1 MVKIIIRIFIAL
13 CTIVS
18 ARDLYV
24 SKSALEQY
32 ETDDYLLFDAFNDTL
47 EARHS
52 THPDYNPGLDAV
64 DLGENGPILGPYFT
78 QEVWIYRPGKQPDA
92 PWGHIMGYTP
102 RTLPPNDDDS
112 DSPARTV
119 AGKDANK
126 ESPFIWK
133 YGENSIRYGFGSGDR
148 RNYVTVEGVLMN
160 IQTWYHIATTF
171 DGTDYKLYVNGAEVH
186 NFTIGGG
193 RVPYPTPVRFI
204 GGDRVSPA
212 RFLGRIDEVRMWDY
226 ARTQEE
232 IQESMDRTLTGNETG
247 LVAYYPMDIDN
258 QYLLDRSGNNYHG
271 IIIGPMIKS
280 RYFSDDC
287 PEPDGSMFCPYP
299 TIETAL
305 EDVRAWDR
313 IIIREGRYTE
323 FIMNEGIN
331 WNNPVYN
338 WTGALPHKQPFQPD
352 PNPDFGGPPTNT
364 ITIEPYPNE
373 KVIIDGTVAID
384 VDWEPYSYNGH
395 SVFRA
400 ILDSAA
406 IADEIQRPFKDV
418 YGVWI
423 DDRYQIP
430 ALEPN
435 IKNPTDPLSY
445 EGLYNNEKGTF
456 WDVDVVQSVL
466 QFGEVREGS
475 VMSINRENGL
485 ARLDLLDTLE
495 EWAFDPQTE
504 MLYIYADERYLP
516 TSTNVRIR
524 VLHRMLNIQYAANLE
539 FRNINFFGGSIFL
552 HGINVK
558 VEDSNFSYL
567 HDITLPPFRNH
578 GPLCAGLFSKNADFI
593 NCVFSHIPFVYSI
606 KISGFNTLVE
616 NALLTNMDWWA
627 NPGGGAPWLGWVC
640 RFVTFE
646 NSKIGGVG
654 GSKLMEYCRIEDFDD
669 PCDCSGI
676 NRGAH
681 GAVKSMTRYNWVING
696 PGANGIRFDG
706 GTSGSGNRR
715 GDVHHLVSAG
725 NNRGMRLKGD
735 YHELYHVTSYDNR
748 TLDIDL
754 FSGKYKEPGELNQG
768 FGLDYTPGNQ
778 HSVLRNSLV
787 ESSLGCPTPDCWPYP
802 SSENGGLNPG
812 DAFHLLENGI
822 WFGTAFG
829 SASLHKELTNPWQR
843 SLTYPDS
850 LYFDGYYRP
859 DDRTQD
865 YDFRPRKGSTLID
878 AGVVIPGINDGQDL
892 QFNWPQSYPGQNRR
906 FIGDAPDIGAYE
918 YGDSVYWIPGYR
930 YPHPSFPIPRNNA
943 VDVIP
948 DYSVVW
954 NYPYKRDYSSTM
966 ASVTINGPGVNR
978 SQIFT
983 YPNNV
988 MFQAFQPGGLYTWSV
1003 SVDGI
1008 SGGTWSFRVDND
1020 IFPMNDRS
1028 IDTTLHEVI
1037 PLNNQKTLEVFE
1049 NNIAFLLF
1057 DIPSSVDNSW
1067 DVDLNLTTKEVKKL
1081 TGGIVVYKHDHPD
1094 WGEKNDERNIGIID
1108 HSLGTP
1114 LDTLLSLEEESV
1126 VSLDMSSIINEP
1138 GKYSFALAPLDS
1150 NDHVTFHS
1158 YEAGRT
1164 GGYAYFTKRE
1174 LWPSLSFTP
1183 SLDSVSVVLSVPPDD
1198 STIILNSTSGDS
1210 ILFEWNMSHDVDV
1223 QVISYLLKIGL
1234 PLPSSTRDMDTLF
1247 TEVEVSG
1254 NSARISKHDLLDML
1268 VEANLSEAV
1277 FEWDVTGILA
1287 TGEMV
1292 TIESHSFRTAMDDSN
1307 YELIFPDEYR
1317 LYPNYPNPF
1326 NPGTTISY
1334 DLKAWSR
1341 ATLEVFDI
1349 MGRSILILEK
1359 GLKAPGRHK
1368 VQWYGKDNKGI
1379 KMASGLYF
1387 YRLTAYNPSTG
1398 NIAYDQ
1404 TKKMMFVK

>member
-32 ETDDYLLFDAFNDTL
+32 ETDDYLLFDFFSDTL
-47 EARHS
+47 EALHS
-52 THPDYNPGLDAV
+52 THPDYLPAV
-64 DLGENGPILGPYFT
+64 DAIDLGKNGPKVGEQFT
-78 QEVWIYRPGKQPDA
+78 LEARIYQDGRTTP
-92 PWGHIMGYTP
+92 PWGIIMGYQP
-102 RTLPPNDDDS
+102 VDKEGLDENH
-112 DSPARTV
+112 
-119 AGKDANK
+119 
-126 ESPFIWK
+126 ESPFIWVYEGVNIK
-133 YGENSIRYGFGSGDR
+133 YGFGSGDQR
-148 RNYVTVEGVLMN
+148 HYSIVDSVILNRK
-160 IQTWYHIATTF
+160 TWYHIATTF
-171 DGTDYKLYVNGAEVH
+171 DGTNYRLFVNGEEVH
-186 NFTIGGG
+186 NTTNFAGKT
-193 RVPYPTPVRFI
+193 PYPTPVRFI
-204 GGDRVSPA
+204 GGAHVGHQRG
-212 RFLGRIDEVRMWDY
+212 RFFGKIDEVRMWRF
-226 ARTQEE
+226 AKTQVE
-232 IQESMDRTLTGNETG
+232 IQEKMNDQLTGNESD

-735 YHELYHVTSYDNR
+735 YHELYHVTTYDNW

-754 FSGKYKEPGELNQG
+754 FEGKYAEPGELNQG
-768 FGLDYTPGNQ
+768 FYLNYTPGNQ

-802 SSENGGLNPG
+802 PSENEILNPG
-812 DAFHLLENGI
+812 DAFYLLEKGI

-829 SASLHKELTNPWQR
+829 NASLHKELTNPWQR
-843 SLTYPDS
+843 SLTNPDS
-850 LYFDGYYRP
+850 LYFDGYYSP

-892 QFNWPQSYPGQNRR
+892 QQNWPPSYLGQNRR
-906 FIGDAPDIGAYE
+906 FVGDAPDIGAYE

-978 SQIFT
+978 SEIFR

-988 MFQAFQPGGLYTWSV
+988 MFQEFQPGGFYTWAV
-1003 SVDGI
+1003 TVDGM
-1008 SGGTWSFRVDND
+1008 SGGTWSFQVDND

-1067 DVDLNLTTKEVKKL
+1067 DIDFNLFVKEVENL
-1081 TGGIVVYKHDHPD
+1081 TGGIVVYKHDYPD
-1094 WGEKNDERNIGIID
+1094 WGEKNDEMNIGIID
-1108 HSLGTP
+1108 HTLGIP

-1126 VSLDMSSIINEP
+1126 VSLDMSSFITES
-1138 GKYSFALAPLDS
+1138 GKHSFALAPLNP

-1158 YEAGRT
+1158 YEAGGIRVQ
-1164 GGYAYFTKRE
+1164 GYFTKKE

-1183 SLDSVSVVLSVPPDD
+1183 SLDSVNIVLTMPQND
-1198 STIILNSTSGDS
+1198 STIVLMGTPGDS
-1210 ILFEWNMSHDVDV
+1210 ILFQWRLTHEMDYN
-1223 QVISYLLKIGL
+1223 INSYVLQIGL
-1234 PLPSSTRDMDTLF
+1234 PYASNGGRSIDTLYIE
-1247 TEVEVSG
+1247 TEVNN
-1254 NSARISKHDLLDML
+1254 NSVNISKDEILDML
-1268 VEANLSEAV
+1268 VEAKVLQGE
-1277 FEWDVTGILA
+1277 FEWDVSGKLS

-1292 TIESHSFRTAMDDSN
+1292 SIMSNSFSTVIDDKN
-1307 YELIFPDEYR
+1307 YELTFPDEYR
-1317 LYPNYPNPF
+1317 LYDNYPNPF
-1326 NPGTTISY
+1326 NPVTTIAY
-1334 DLKAWSR
+1334 DLKAWSIVN
-1341 ATLEVFDI
+1341 LQIFDI
-1349 MGRSILILEK
+1349 MGRKLMTLESSV
-1359 GLKAPGRHK
+1359 KAPGHHYTM
-1368 VQWYGKDNKGI
+1368 WNGKNSKGFQ
-1379 KMASGLYF
+1379 MASGVYF
-1387 YRLTAYNPSTG
+1387 YRLTVENAITGKNAY
-1398 NIAYDQ
+1398 
-1404 TKKMMFVK
+1404 TKVEKMMIVK